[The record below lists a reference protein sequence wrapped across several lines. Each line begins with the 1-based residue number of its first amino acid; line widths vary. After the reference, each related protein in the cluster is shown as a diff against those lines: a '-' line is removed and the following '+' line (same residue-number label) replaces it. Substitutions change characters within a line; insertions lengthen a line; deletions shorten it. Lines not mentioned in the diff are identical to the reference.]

1 MSEQTYELR
10 FEYFNEENATL
21 FFQKITDFLLSI
33 DKLNNSLVSVF
44 GIEIDINIQIKSI
57 EKGSIRIWIAEK
69 LNKISD
75 DDIKH
80 YISNPRELLADLLI
94 KSKKMILEKIQDKKC
109 QDIPKEYKNI
119 IEKSDLKDFGY
130 NNNETK
136 SKVDINSIQRLI
148 RNYKQDLECFGK
160 LGFELQKIAKTN
172 KKIYFLNEQQ
182 ATLLLTYM
190 KNSESVR
197 NAKKVLVFAFYKMKE
212 KLKNLEQE
220 QEKARFKTLSD
231 ENQRLNSLNHHQKI
245 GYKSQLAQ
253 QKEKYENKIKA
264 LKYDLDHKNE
274 LSFKRKLSQKELLE
288 LRKILARDY
297 GMICIKEWEMS
308 LFAEK
313 IGKDTVFEAVL
324 NKLEKELK
332 YWKNYDEFEEK
343 WKKILRK

>member
-1 MSEQTYELR
+1 MQTLTQKTIFLNTEVAISYKTSKQNINSTKNYHADELIENIHYFYDYEQTKGGR
-10 FEYFNEENATL
+10 QRVIKWTL
-21 FFQKITDFLLSI
+21 EGVYMLGFF
-33 DKLNNSLVSVF
+33 
-44 GIEIDINIQIKSI
+44 IKSP
-57 EKGSIRIWIAEK
+57 KA
-69 LNKISD
+69 
-75 DDIKH
+75 
-80 YISNPRELLADLLI
+80 
-94 KSKKMILEKIQDKKC
+94 
-109 QDIPKEYKNI
+109 KEY
-119 IEKSDLKDFGY
+119 
-130 NNNETK
+130 
-136 SKVDINSIQRLI
+136 R
-148 RNYKQDLECFGK
+148 
-160 LGFELQKIAKTN
+160 
-172 KKIYFLNEQQ
+172 
-182 ATLLLTYM
+182 
-190 KNSESVR
+190 
-197 NAKKVLVFAFYKMKE
+197 KKVA
-212 KLKNLEQE
+212 KLLREQT
-220 QEKARFKTLSD
+220 QARFKTLSD

-264 LKYDLDHKNE
+264 LKYDLEKKKE